1 MSRGVL
7 STAKDGTL
15 LNLRVSPGAK
25 RASIEGPD
33 GEAAIRLKVAA
44 PPVGGKANA
53 EVERFLAKLLG
64 IPRSEVAVV
73 RGVSS
78 RDKTIL
84 VRGLGQAEIRELLSA
99 HLR

>member
-1 MSRGVL
+1 VSRGVL

-53 EVERFLAKLLG
+53 EVERFLAEVLG
-64 IPRSEVAVV
+64 IPRSDVAVI
-73 RGVSS
+73 RGASS
-78 RDKTIL
+78 RDKTVF
-84 VRGLGQAEIRELLSA
+84 VRGLARAETQQALAPYLP
-99 HLR
+99 